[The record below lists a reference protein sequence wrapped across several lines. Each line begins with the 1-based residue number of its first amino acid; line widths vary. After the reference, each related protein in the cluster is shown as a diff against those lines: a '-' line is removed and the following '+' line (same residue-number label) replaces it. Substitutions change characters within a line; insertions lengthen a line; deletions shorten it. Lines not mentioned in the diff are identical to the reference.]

1 MFMEDMSGM
10 DVTDVGWDI
19 RISPTLKAILA
30 EAGRFYAPWMVANA
44 AAVAQ
49 GAKEVR
55 ATLEGKLFVAS
66 SFPYQAK
73 CLLVA
78 VSVICLSYRSNFCCY
93 LLLFCLFYFLL

>member
-1 MFMEDMSGM
+1 
-10 DVTDVGWDI
+10 
-19 RISPTLKAILA
+19 KAILA

-73 CLLVA
+73 CLRWLREEYAALSAEACAYVDEALDGTGFRVMFEKDPSSA
-78 VSVICLSYRSNFCCY
+78 VDHSRL
-93 LLLFCLFYFLL
+93 